1 MAFPDITL
9 TSLETITA
17 FDPASGDF
25 LFMLDELQSASLQ
38 QSEETVDITGKQG
51 RRLNSLKRNKSVT
64 VSGTNGL
71 VSGGMLAVQSGSEEG
86 FVHKSALVRWTDYLV
101 VSSNAAT
108 TNFVA
113 VGAEGAEID
122 QLYIKESN
130 GTLGA
135 KLTQGN
141 AASATTFTYN
151 PTTKELGFS
160 GIDDNTEIA
169 VFYDRQIEADV
180 LENDSG
186 KYARKCT
193 LYIDAF
199 GEDKCANIYR
209 VQICIFQADFNGN
222 FTFDMG
228 DNQTVHSFEA
238 NALAGACGSSGLYWT
253 FTVFGDN
260 AADAGDVAVLNH
272 IVITTPPT
280 KTAYTAGQSFDPAGM
295 VVKAY
300 YGDDATGTAITG
312 YTYSPAGALAA
323 SDTSIYVMFTD
334 NGITQ
339 VAEQAITVS

>member
-17 FDPASGDF
+17 FDPASGNF

-51 RRLNSLKRNKSVT
+51 RRLNSLKRNKAVT

-86 FVHKSALVRWTDYLV
+86 FVHTNKALVRWTDYV
-101 VSSNAAT
+101 VVDASHASAT
-108 TNFVA
+108 TYIA
-113 VGAEGAEID
+113 VGETGKEID

-130 GTLGA
+130 GTLGDKYTQVASSPAA
-135 KLTQGN
+135 KQFTYDPETKALTFN
-141 AASATTFTYN
+141 AAVT
-151 PTTKELGFS
+151 EG
-160 GIDDNTEIA
+160 TEIA
-169 VFYDRQIEADV
+169 VFYTRQIEADV

-186 KYARKCT
+186 KYARKCA

-209 VQICIFQADFNGN
+209 VQIYIPQADFNGN

-260 AADAGDVAVLNH
+260 AEDSD
-272 IVITTPPT
+272 
-280 KTAYTAGQSFDPAGM
+280 GQ
-295 VVKAY
+295 
-300 YGDDATGTAITG
+300 
-312 YTYSPAGALAA
+312 
-323 SDTSIYVMFTD
+323 
-334 NGITQ
+334 
-339 VAEQAITVS
+339 